1 MIPSRRTLLA
11 CAAAALTLA
20 ASDAWAQT
28 LELPKQMTIVVA
40 APPGGS
46 NDVFARLIAAKLGP
60 RLGTNII
67 VENKP
72 GANGAIGAQQVA
84 RAQPNGS
91 ALLMISSSF
100 ATNAAVQANLPYD
113 PIAGFVPVAM
123 LAKGPMLVTVGPET
137 PYKSMAELLAFA
149 KANKGKVNYGTSGVG
164 SINHMVTELL
174 TTAAGIE
181 MTHVP
186 YKGMAN
192 AVTDLMSGQ
201 IQMIV
206 GSFPSLGGQLKA
218 GRIRGLAV
226 TSKERSAYAT
236 DLAPAAESVPGYAA
250 DLWWGLLAPAG
261 LPADVTARLNGEI
274 RAIIAEPEMRERFAA
289 EGATA
294 TPVSAADFAA
304 HIRAEIETWRKV
316 ATDRKI
322 SLE

>member
-1 MIPSRRTLLA
+1 MTPNRRTLLA
-11 CAAAALTLA
+11 CAAAALSLA
-20 ASDAWAQT
+20 APGARAQT
-28 LELPKQMTIVVA
+28 PEFPKQMTIVVA
-40 APPGGS
+40 AAPGGS
-46 NDVFARLIAAKLGP
+46 NDVFARLIAAKLAP
-60 RLGTNII
+60 RLGTTII

-113 PIAGFVPVAM
+113 PIAGFVPVSM

-137 PYKSMAELLAFA
+137 QQKSLAELLAFA

-164 SINHMVTELL
+164 SINHMVTELM
-174 TTAAGIE
+174 TTMAGVE

-192 AVTDLMSGQ
+192 ALTDLMSGQ

-206 GSFPSLGGQLKA
+206 GSFPSLGGQMKA
-218 GRIRGLAV
+218 GRVRGLAV
-226 TSKERSAYAT
+226 TSTERSAYAP
-236 DLAPAAESVPGYAA
+236 DLAPATEAVPGYAA

-261 LPADVTARLNGEI
+261 LPADVTARLNTEI
-274 RAIIAEPEMRERFAA
+274 RAIIAEPEMRERFAS
-289 EGATA
+289 EGATPA
-294 TPVSAADFAA
+294 SISAADFATLLK
-304 HIRAEIETWRKV
+304 AEIATWRKV
-316 ATDRKI
+316 AADRKI